1 MRTKDLEKQIKTESQ
16 KVIVPSVLEDL
27 KAHISTLPT
36 PNKEIDIIQSRRFNF
51 RLPLQLGLSFLLVFF
66 ISVAFIQTS
75 NADPLND
82 DSIVEAVALSTIT
95 TATIGSEELLSYQM
109 DDVILLV
116 GGNGNQHNNDTE
128 ATEIETEVNHLTT
141 YLPVIENMIAQ
152 TKEIQVQKE
161 RVRRL
166 SNRYKMTFNTSNLDD
181 ESSAYVVE
189 YENIEKNDNHY
200 QLEGTVLRD
209 DTTYQL
215 DLSYDSKNNQISTRM
230 SINDNQSVEV
240 QFENGEKGYT
250 YQIRR
255 ILNDQVYEEAT
266 ISFKNKRQ
274 IILEFNNSQATGT
287 YQFSIATTELGR
299 KYLNIGY
306 DMSGNRGQMAVMV
319 NILDRSKYN
328 ISVTPEGGETV
339 VFTKDRGRSRK

>member
-16 KVIVPSVLEDL
+16 KVIVPSVLENL
-27 KAHISTLPT
+27 KAHIETLPI
-36 PNKEIDIIQSRRFNF
+36 PDREINVVKSRRFNL
-51 RLPLQLGLSFLLVFF
+51 RIPLQLGISFLLVFF
-66 ISVAFIQTS
+66 ISLAFIQTS

-95 TATIGSEELLSYQM
+95 TATIGSEELLSYET
-109 DDVILLV
+109 DDVILLAS
-116 GGNGNQHNNDTE
+116 GNGNQHNDDTE
-128 ATEIETEVNHLTT
+128 TTEIETEVNHLTS

-152 TKEIQVQKE
+152 ANEIKVQKE

-166 SNRYKMTFNTSNLDD
+166 SNRYKMTFNTSDLDD

-189 YENIEKNDNHY
+189 YENIEKNNNTY
-200 QLEGTVLRD
+200 QLKGTVLKN

-215 DLSYDSKNNQISTRM
+215 DISYDSENNQITTRM
-230 SINDNQSVEV
+230 SINDTHSVEV
-240 QFENGEKGYT
+240 QFENGDKGYT

-255 ILNDQVYEEAT
+255 MLNDEVYEEVT

-287 YQFSIATTELGR
+287 YEFSIGTTDLGR
-299 KYLNIGY
+299 RYLNVGY
-306 DMSGNRGQMAVMV
+306 DVSGHRGQMAVMV
-319 NILDRSKYN
+319 NLLDRTKYN